1 MAEPRDEQRFQRL
14 AARFARRREVTE
26 GTGFGTNPGV
36 RVGGKVFAML
46 IESDLVLKLPADRVN
61 DLIESGVAE
70 RFDPGHGRPMKEWV
84 AISAEQSRRWPKL
97 ADEAFD
103 FVRTT
108 SKRRR

>member
-14 AARFARRREVTE
+14 AAHFARRREVTE

-61 DLIESGVAE
+61 DLIESGLAE
-70 RFDPGHGRPMKEWV
+70 RFDPGHGRPMKEWA
-84 AISAEQSRRWPKL
+84 AIPPEHGHRWPKL
-97 ADEAFD
+97 ADEAFE
-103 FVRTT
+103 FVR
-108 SKRRR
+108 SASRRR